1 VADPTAP
8 GWSFGWSRSRHGDP
22 VFVLTAPNGGTVT
35 HCGNPDVIRARLLS
49 EKAVAAFRADAGD
62 EAVDALRA
70 ALAVEPTEV
79 EHG

>member
-1 VADPTAP
+1 MTAP
-8 GWSFGWSRSRHGDP
+8 GWSFGWSRNHRGDP

-35 HCGNPDVIRARLLS
+35 HSGDVGVIRTRLLS
-49 EKAVAAFRADAGD
+49 EKAVAALREDAGD